1 MMDRLVEDVDKV
13 LGGQAPTYDDV
24 NERLPYLHAVVKE
37 TLRLHPSVPK
47 VSRAFELFQGHRCNI
62 TIA

>member
-1 MMDRLVEDVDKV
+1 MDRLVEDVDEV

-37 TLRLHPSVPK
+37 TLRLHPSIPK
-47 VSRAFELFQGHRCNI
+47 VAESELYHCMLFQGHVLI
-62 TIA
+62 